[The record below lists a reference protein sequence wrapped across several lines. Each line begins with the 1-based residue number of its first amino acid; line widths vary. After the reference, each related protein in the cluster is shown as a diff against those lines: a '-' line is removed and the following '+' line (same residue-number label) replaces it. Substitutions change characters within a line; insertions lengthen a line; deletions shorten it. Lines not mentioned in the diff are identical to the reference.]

1 MGLFLFTS
9 EDSFQKAFYQ
19 LSKTSV
25 LNKSL
30 FQQAVLEEAVAVLK
44 EPSGLAKLYKYA
56 HLFDEAGVFAGKP
69 WENVRKL
76 NPVLVRGTLHACG
89 ITAAAET
96 LSNLRILAIA
106 RGDYV
111 HPEMSAYE
119 ANEFLTKVL
128 ALNMDLLLMKETEE
142 NRVKHIYHERQA
154 SNILRFISDHCF
166 SSVVF
171 QSLYQE
177 IDNLAVQRPI
187 VTDKILK
194 LIASAK
200 KLAGGQEEADS
211 SLMHY
216 EHAVYCP
223 SDISAAASVESYE
236 SELKVSNDL
245 LLIQEAYQL
254 RASVKSTGLVSPFHA
269 IFLNYINKEKADF
282 IQYILG
288 VDQIA
293 RENLRLNLPFVS
305 TLIDAAV
312 TTKTRRCIYGLIRL
326 LERDIFTKEFVK
338 ELGKLLK
345 VPLHETIKKRLAAHH
360 KITDTEVLRTLLV
373 SEMISVLGQPLGIG
387 QGFNPSCQSTRAL
400 SYWSQK
406 EPIMLLKMFNHF
418 LENGKIT
425 IYFEGRPICSDTLPQ
440 VTLNDE
446 ENIDTVSLLLIPH
459 LDSIYF
465 EMLKASEGRG
475 QDPHKWINPS
485 FHIKGIWTEFSD
497 SYSDLQFKTKF
508 HLYYHPSNKPNVNEG
523 LPQPAGI
530 IIYNHSG
537 QALGAH
543 AVLIQRIGPDPS
555 GGIRVYFYNPN
566 NDSLQVWGKSIRTSV
581 SGNGEK
587 EGESSLPFDDFL
599 HCLYAFH
606 FPKLD
611 G

>member
-19 LSKTSV
+19 LSKSSI

-30 FQQAVLEEAVAVLK
+30 FQQKVLEEAVELLK
-44 EPSGLAKLYKYA
+44 EPNGLAKIYKYA
-56 HLFDEAGVFAGKP
+56 HLFDETGVFAGKP

-76 NPVLVRGTLHACG
+76 NPVLVRGTLHAGG

-142 NRVKHIYHERQA
+142 NRVKHIYDDKQA
-154 SNILRFISDHCF
+154 SDILRFISDHCF
-166 SSVVF
+166 SPVVF

-177 IDNLAVQRPI
+177 IHNLAVQRPI

-200 KLAGGQEEADS
+200 KLAGGQKEADL

-216 EHAVYCP
+216 ENAVFCP
-223 SDISAAASVESYE
+223 SDISAATSVENYE
-236 SELKVSNDL
+236 SKLKVSNDL

-254 RASVKSTGLVSPFHA
+254 KSSVMSTGLVSPFHA
-269 IFLNYINKEKADF
+269 IFLNYINKEKTDL

-288 VDQIA
+288 GNETA

-312 TTKTRRCIYGLIRL
+312 TIKTRRCIYGLIRL

-360 KITDTEVLRTLLV
+360 KITDTQVLRTLLV

-387 QGFNPSCQSTRAL
+387 QGFNPACQSTRAL

-425 IYFEGRPICSDTLPQ
+425 IYFEGRPISSDTLPQ

-497 SYSDLQFKTKF
+497 VYSDLQFKTKF
-508 HLYYHPSNKPNVNEG
+508 HLHYHPSNKPNVNDG

-543 AVLIQRIGPDPS
+543 AVLIQRIGADPS
-555 GGIRVYFYNPN
+555 GCIRVYFYNPN
-566 NDSLQVWGKSIRTSV
+566 NDSLQVWGNSIKTSV
-581 SGNGEK
+581 SGNGEQ

-611 G
+611 